1 MCNAKALLTVVAV
14 GAAVYTGGAS
24 LGLLGGEAGA
34 GALLATDVGVGAA
47 AAGGAGTGAAAGLT
61 TAQTIALASSATS
74 AGLSAASAY
83 QQASTAKKIGQ
94 SNADQARLLA
104 ADALARGDKQAMQAR
119 QRGGQIESAQRAALS
134 ARGLDL
140 SEGTPADILGQT
152 DFFTQSDIATAR
164 TNGRREASAALAQSR
179 SFQGQSDAMNPGLQM
194 AGSLL
199 GSGAS
204 VATRWDAYRKG
215 A

>member
-1 MCNAKALLTVVAV
+1 MCEPT
-14 GAAVYTGGAS
+14 
-24 LGLLGGEAGA
+24 
-34 GALLATDVGVGAA
+34 
-47 AAGGAGTGAAAGLT
+47 
-61 TAQTIALASSATS
+61 TIALGVSLAAT
-74 AGLSAASAY
+74 ALSAASAY
-83 QQASTAKKIGQ
+83 QQSNNAKAVAQ
-94 SNADQARLLA
+94 SNADNAKVLA
-104 ADALARGDKQAMQAR
+104 SDALSRGDKQAAMAMAR
-119 QRGGQIESAQRAALS
+119 GAQIESAQRAALS